1 MEGYPYNMQGGNFMD
16 FNGINNSYSSYDSAR
31 FSSKTSAFSKS
42 DALKDADK
50 KAATNA
56 YSEPAATYEAS
67 TAANRTDRSAVIAH
81 LKSSAEQRMQ
91 QMQSLVTKMF
101 EKQGI
106 TIGTADNMW
115 RILAG
120 GNFTADAATI
130 AQAKEDISEDGY
142 WGVNQTSERIFSF
155 AAALS
160 GGDEEKMQEMVKAVE
175 KGFSEA
181 TKAWGKELPGITQDT
196 HSAIMDK
203 FDKWFEENGSSA
215 KTSDILA

>member
-160 GGDEEKMQEMVKAVE
+160 GGDKEKMQEMVKAVE